1 MENKK
6 KTEVE
11 KQKETEIEEQ
21 KETEMEKKN
30 IGIGN
35 GKGETVVDGHSQD
48 E

>member
-21 KETEMEKKN
+21 KETEMEEKN
-30 IGIGN
+30 NGIGN
-35 GKGETVVDGHSQD
+35 GKGVTVVDGHSQD

>member
-1 MENKK
+1 MEKQKETEMENKK
-6 KTEVE
+6 KTEM
-11 KQKETEIEEQ
+11 EEQ

-30 IGIGN
+30 NGIGN